1 MGPIEI
7 VFVVLLI
14 LFAVY
19 GVVRGY
25 AKELGVT
32 LLLLLALF
40 VVVFVESSY
49 KAQLNAKVLGPLF
62 NLDPNNPALDVTR
75 NLIYCGFLIVIT
87 YASYQGETL
96 AYPGPRKSPLWG
108 LGVGLLNGYLFA
120 GSLWHY
126 LAKANWPL
134 LKVNVEQYT
143 AFYKFAIDYLPPAI
157 FGWKHLIALV
167 TILLILRVW
176 K

>member
-40 VVVFVESSY
+40 VVVFVESTY
-49 KAQLNAKVLGPLF
+49 KVQLNAKVLGPLF
-62 NLDPNNPALDVTR
+62 NLDPNDPALDVTR
-75 NLIYCGFLIVIT
+75 NLIYCGFLIAIT

-126 LAKANWPL
+126 LNQAHWSFL
-134 LKVNVEQYT
+134 NVKEPFSP
-143 AFYKFAIDYLPPAI
+143 FYNFAVGYLPPAI